1 MTESEGEEIL
11 CRFERRR
18 AEGHGLKAGGGFGED
33 GFCGAVDYVRGIYQ
47 VDNSTGR
54 VVENYVFLGF

>member
-18 AEGHGLKAGGGFGED
+18 AEGHGLKAGG
-33 GFCGAVDYVRGIYQ
+33 VLVRM
-47 VDNSTGR
+47 
-54 VVENYVFLGF
+54 VFVGPLFFFLVLMQIKSYSILK